1 MFHVHLLYFGC
12 SGLTTLVLSNNQISG
27 KTAKMLLDILLNGE
41 SCLQVLD
48 LSNNKVSAFIQQ
60 RDFVFIISQLCIKLS
75 TFQITGWLS
84 HFEPGSINCIT
95 SDQQNNK
102 SLKSLRVLKLRYQ
115 LYLLL

>member
-84 HFEPGSINCIT
+84 HFHIRFKNSKT
-95 SDQQNNK
+95 SDHQINK
-102 SLKSLRVLKLRYQ
+102 SLKLLRE
-115 LYLLL
+115 LYLR